1 MEQNWAMPNPQAL
14 SGARIVGVSGNSA
27 RPSRTRTLVEGV
39 LASVAARGL
48 GDPLLL
54 DLMDAGPA
62 LLQTTDRA
70 KAEPSVQRILNAI
83 LEADVL
89 VVGTA
94 VHKGAYTGLFKHVF
108 DLLDKEALSGKL
120 VLLTA
125 SGASPGHAGVI
136 DHHLRPLFLAL
147 DATVATRGVYAL
159 TDDFVSPEQVGT
171 NLQARIEHSVDGLER
186 LMRGWPA
193 RLPV

>member
-1 MEQNWAMPNPQAL
+1 M
-14 SGARIVGVSGNSA
+14 GFSGNSA
-27 RPSRTRTLVEGV
+27 RPSRTRTLVDGV
-39 LASVAARGL
+39 LASIAARGL
-48 GDPLLL
+48 GQTTLL
-54 DLMDAGPA
+54 DLVDASSA

-70 KAEPSVQRILNAI
+70 KAEPAVQSVLSAI
-83 LEADVL
+83 LQADVL

-159 TDDFVSPEQVGT
+159 TDDFTSPEQTGPD
-171 NLQARIEHSVDGLER
+171 LQARIERSVDSLER

-193 RLPV
+193 RTTA